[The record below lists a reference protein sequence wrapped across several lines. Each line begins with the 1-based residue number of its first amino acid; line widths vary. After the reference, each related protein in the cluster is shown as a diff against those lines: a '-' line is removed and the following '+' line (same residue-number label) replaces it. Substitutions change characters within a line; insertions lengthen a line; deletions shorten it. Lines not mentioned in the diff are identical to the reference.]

1 MISGR
6 VETIRPVFFALRG
19 AVRILRGM
27 TPRLLATL
35 ATLLLLAS
43 IAAAQNRDLEA
54 LLATS
59 PSDSLPLALR
69 RLEVSSTDPAA
80 GARAVMVL
88 GQLHFARGE
97 FRQAAAAFGRAAA
110 RLAPGEKPQA
120 RYAQGLAFLGLGEPI
135 QARAALEEVVR
146 TGATL
151 REPALLGVAQAWEV
165 AERPERALETLEP
178 LLGQELGETGPTIL
192 ERIAALAERA
202 NRQDE
207 ARRARERLLRDYP
220 RSIEAASARGLL
232 AASAQ
237 RPGAGTIAVVIGQF
251 VDRSRARALASEAKR
266 AGFPNA
272 QVITRG
278 QGLSAIHVVRL
289 GVYSSAADAREAG
302 ELAVKAIGV
311 SYQVVR
317 AE

>member
-1 MISGR
+1 M
-6 VETIRPVFFALRG
+6 
-19 AVRILRGM
+19 
-27 TPRLLATL
+27 LLALAFLVSVAAAEPGDLESFL
-35 ATLLLLAS
+35 AT
-43 IAAAQNRDLEA
+43 
-54 LLATS
+54 T
-59 PSDSLPLALR
+59 PSDSLPATLR
-69 RLEVSSTDPAA
+69 RLEVSPSNPAA

-88 GQLHFARGE
+88 GQLHYARGE

-110 RLAPGEKPQA
+110 RLAPGEKPEA

-135 QARAALEEVVR
+135 QARAALEEVAR
-146 TGATL
+146 TSTPL
-151 REPALLGVAQAWEV
+151 REPALLGIAQAWEV
-165 AERPERALETLEP
+165 AERPEQALETLEP
-178 LLGQELGETGPTIL
+178 LLGQELSETGPTIL

-220 RSIEAASARGLL
+220 RSIEAASARAHL
-232 AASAQ
+232 AAAAQ

-251 VDRSRARALASEAKR
+251 QDRTRARALASEAKR

-278 QGLSAIHVVRL
+278 QGLAAIHVVRL
-289 GVYSSAADAREAG
+289 GAYTTPTEARQAG
-302 ELAVKAIGV
+302 ELAVRALGV

>member
-1 MISGR
+1 M
-6 VETIRPVFFALRG
+6 
-19 AVRILRGM
+19 LRGM
-27 TPRLLATL
+27 TRWPLAMLLAL
-35 ATLLLLAS
+35 ALPATVAVAQTTSLETLLA
-43 IAAAQNRDLEA
+43 E
-54 LLATS
+54 T
-59 PSDSLPLALR
+59 PSDSLPMALR
-69 RLEVSSTDPAA
+69 RLEASPSNLATA
-80 GARAVMVL
+80 GRAGMVL
-88 GQLHFARGE
+88 GQLHYARGE

-135 QARAALEEVVR
+135 QARAALEEVAR
-146 TGATL
+146 TSTSL

-178 LLGQELGETGPTIL
+178 LLGQDLGETGPTIL

-202 NRQDE
+202 DRQDE

-220 RSIEAASARGLL
+220 RSIEAASARAHL
-232 AASAQ
+232 AAAAQ

-251 VDRSRARALASEAKR
+251 LDRSRARALASEAKR

-278 QGLSAIHVVRL
+278 QGLAAIHIVRL
-289 GVYSSAADAREAG
+289 GAYTTPAEAREAG
-302 ELAVKAIGV
+302 ELAGKALGV